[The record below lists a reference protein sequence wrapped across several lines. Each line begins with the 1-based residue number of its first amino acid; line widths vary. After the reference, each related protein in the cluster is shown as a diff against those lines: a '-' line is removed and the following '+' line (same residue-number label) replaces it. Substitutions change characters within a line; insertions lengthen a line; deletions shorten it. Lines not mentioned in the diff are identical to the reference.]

1 MNEKHKTQY
10 TIRDI
15 PERTNTRL
23 REVAACMEISL
34 NQAAVRA
41 LERGLGVT
49 GQTVSYRKLKKLVP
63 KPKDL
68 DKKAWD
74 KTLSDMDRVNPKD
87 WE

>member
-15 PERTNTRL
+15 PEGTNNRL
-23 REVAACMEISL
+23 REVAASMEMSL
-34 NQAAVRA
+34 NQAAIRA

-49 GQTVSYRKLKKLVP
+49 GQTVSYRKLKKLVLN
-63 KPKDL
+63 PKDI

-74 KTLSDMDRVNPKD
+74 KTLTEMDRVNPKD